1 MASVGVDH
9 TWEKHF
15 KQRVDGTVECNG
27 VVGLRSV
34 SNTGGPALG
43 TNARRVEMVDG
54 TTPRHEAT
62 LADAKFDIKVASR
75 SDSVDVIAFPEGA
88 VEIEQHY
95 YKGDVLEERYG
106 KIDEGLFKDDV
117 IKEVTVYKKEVDEII
132 KRDRVVN
139 KIVEQVPRINYID
152 EIVEI
157 EQHVETPVYK
167 EVPIKKTI
175 VKKIPKEVTEQR
187 IIEKVRYIPV
197 EEEKIVEKII
207 EIPGE
212 IIVTPRHVNREE
224 CIVNDKHIDKEVPVV
239 ISQVVNPVMKD
250 TKKKV
255 RVPAKT
261 LDPDLMTA
269 QAIIPKPV
277 QLEYHQGAVETTLKR
292 IDLTKEEFN
301 SAFFQL
307 NGHLHPDH
315 RAALVPN
322 FHLYVG
328 PDGFPLARDRNLK
341 FWRLPHDAID
351 EIHDYYEDCHLIQ
364 KPILKATPTATASS
378 TTKRSATSASTSV
391 HSASRSATH
400 SHSHRPVS
408 VQSHSIK
415 GSHRGS
421 AHSISKS
428 QEIIPDPSRS
438 IRSQSHS
445 VQQLSREPS
454 KSLSAQGTVTRS
466 VQSNHLS
473 GARSHTHSVSHHG
486 SVSQGSQRYTVQLQE
501 EPKKV
506 KTKRKVHRK
515 VKKGEKGVVETIVD
529 NLVTK

>member
-1 MASVGVDH
+1 
-9 TWEKHF
+9 
-15 KQRVDGTVECNG
+15 
-27 VVGLRSV
+27 
-34 SNTGGPALG
+34 
-43 TNARRVEMVDG
+43 MVDG

-62 LADAKFDIKVASR
+62 LADARFDIKVASR

-106 KIDEGLFKDDV
+106 KIDDSLFKDDV

-139 KIVEQVPRINYID
+139 KIVEQVPIINYID
-152 EIVEI
+152 EIVEV
-157 EQHVETPVYK
+157 EKHVTTPVYK

-175 VKKIPKEVTEQR
+175 VKKVPKEVTEQR

-197 EEEKIVEKII
+197 EEEKIVEKIV

-261 LDPDLMTA
+261 LNPDLLTA
-269 QAIIPKPV
+269 QAAIPTPV
-277 QLEYHQGAVETTLKR
+277 QLEFHQGAVETTLKR
-292 IDLTKEEFN
+292 IDLSKEEFN

-322 FHLYVG
+322 VHLYVG
-328 PDGFPLARDRNLK
+328 EDGFPLARHRNLK
-341 FWRLPHDAID
+341 FWRLPNEAID

-364 KPILKATPTATASS
+364 KPIVAVTETATASS
-378 TTKRSATSASTSV
+378 TAKRTVASASN
-391 HSASRSATH
+391 R
-400 SHSHRPVS
+400 
-408 VQSHSIK
+408 
-415 GSHRGS
+415 
-421 AHSISKS
+421 
-428 QEIIPDPSRS
+428 
-438 IRSQSHS
+438 
-445 VQQLSREPS
+445 
-454 KSLSAQGTVTRS
+454 
-466 VQSNHLS
+466 
-473 GARSHTHSVSHHG
+473 
-486 SVSQGSQRYTVQLQE
+486 
-501 EPKKV
+501 
-506 KTKRKVHRK
+506 
-515 VKKGEKGVVETIVD
+515 
-529 NLVTK
+529 